1 MGMKFGSETRRRRI
15 LVALGIVLAA
25 VAAIGAF
32 TLVNRPV
39 APPPVIPT
47 TSVLVANVD
56 IPARTLIEPGQVGL
70 TDVPSSAVLAQAVT
84 DPAQAVG
91 RLTAVSIYAGQQIT
105 PNLLGGASD
114 VDFVILEP
122 EETISPDSPAW
133 RAISVTVTDDR
144 AVSGMLHAGQ
154 FVDIIATVQVQI
166 NGVLGCAE
174 EEPAPQPGQ
183 SPPAFPGPTASP
195 GIYCSGQSTKITFEN
210 MRILFTVPD
219 TSTYILRADLHQ
231 AEELT
236 LILDRGDPLSM
247 VLRPDLDTRV
257 IDRLGYGE
265 TFDRLMR
272 QYRYTIPEILYL
284 FDFVPNPPPGDVPPS
299 PAP

>member
-1 MGMKFGSETRRRRI
+1 MKFGSETRRRRI
-15 LVALGIVLAA
+15 LVALGILLA
-25 VAAIGAF
+25 VIAAIGAF

-39 APPPVIPT
+39 APPTVILT

-114 VDFVILEP
+114 VDFLILEP
-122 EETISPDSPAW
+122 EETVSPDSPAW

-144 AVSGMLHAGQ
+144 AVGGMLHAGQ
-154 FVDIIATVQVQI
+154 FVDIIATVEVLI

-174 EEPAPQPGQ
+174 EEPAPAE
-183 SPPAFPGPTASP
+183 SPPDFPGPTPSP
-195 GIYCSGQSTKITFEN
+195 GIYCSGQSTKITLEN

-236 LILDRGDPLSM
+236 LILDRGHPLSI
-247 VLRPDLDTRV
+247 VLRPDTDTRV

-265 TFDRLMR
+265 TFDRLMK

-284 FDFVPNPPPGDVPPS
+284 LDFVPNPPPGDVAPS
-299 PAP
+299 PGP